1 MNVLVRRFLILGM
14 ALAYAGCAGEYEQA
28 ARQTACQETSPAE
41 ADGEVDALA
50 AFAVADQMS
59 LPRNDIARALAEA
72 YPEVDLEQ
80 VSLLAIYH
88 WTMALP
94 DFDDEPELANDA
106 ILTAIFQE
114 WFEEVTLI

>member
-1 MNVLVRRFLILGM
+1 MNPGESSLTWEDS
-14 ALAYAGCAGEYEQA
+14 YA
-28 ARQTACQETSPAE
+28 
-41 ADGEVDALA
+41 
-50 AFAVADQMS
+50 
-59 LPRNDIARALAEA
+59 IARALAQA